1 MIILLLSVP
10 SVLCF
15 TWYGL
20 SNKPIVDYTFGQ
32 AGDVRPT
39 YSLRATNRTNPGTI
53 DITHIL
59 VRNTGSRDI
68 AVIVTVHAVN
78 AVISTSYGGPY
89 SDMAGEQITLPA
101 NSGYRVETYYLT
113 LITQVPGFVLQVE
126 VSKAGD
132 YSNFD
137 STVATLFGDIT
148 PTFPTLLEY
157 VQQPK
162 TPYEYQLISIG
173 N

>member
-1 MIILLLSVP
+1 LAVLIILLLSIP
-10 SVLCF
+10 SVLSF

-20 SNKPIVDYTFGQ
+20 SNRPIVDYTFGQ
-32 AGDVRPT
+32 ATDVRVT
-39 YSLRATNRTNPGTI
+39 YSLIATNRTNPGTI

-59 VRNTGSRDI
+59 VRNRGSAEI
-68 AVIVTVHAVN
+68 TVIVTVHAVN

-101 NSGYRVETYYLT
+101 NSGYRVVTYYLT
-113 LITQVPGFVLQVE
+113 LITQVPGFMLQVE
-126 VSKAGD
+126 VSIVGD
-132 YSNFD
+132 YSSLE

-148 PTFPTLLEY
+148 PTFPTLLQY
-157 VQQPK
+157 AQQP
-162 TPYEYQLISIG
+162 TIPYEYQLR